1 MFHSVIRSAEKD
13 ISGCPF
19 GNKNGLMGII
29 GMFSGLARLEVE
41 ETKTSGKRGSEH
53 LGWMDSD
60 QLWAT

>member
-1 MFHSVIRSAEKD
+1 
-13 ISGCPF
+13 
-19 GNKNGLMGII
+19 MGII

-60 QLWAT
+60 QL